1 VGRHN
6 IDREFV
12 IGKMV
17 MGLAIMSSQYWAP
30 HSRLAPFLK
39 ALQEQVDEFVA
50 GFVDE
55 LDFDAEAAHHAR
67 FFERARHSRI
77 WHVPEIYGH
86 SRRIIEMEYL
96 ADAVSLPRALAKRS
110 TREQRRFQRQIVQR
124 LSFTVLR
131 HMLRHQEMHGDLH
144 PGNIM
149 IGDDG
154 RLHLIDWGN
163 VVSLEG
169 KWNAVWD
176 YLAAAILADTGLLAD
191 ALIRMST
198 TPAPDVARRSEVI
211 AALDDT
217 LRRKGITPL
226 TRRNLLRELRLGGWE
241 GLHRRGQAVLQLM
254 SNTQQ
259 LGVVIRKDYLHL
271 SRALFAAA
279 GSVGTLYEGAPK
291 RRLVQD
297 LILGGAN
304 FPLML
309 ARESLAER
317 LGRTRLAAPRPVP
330 ALISR
335 HADRQALD
343 RR

>member
-1 VGRHN
+1 
-6 IDREFV
+6 
-12 IGKMV
+12 MV
-17 MGLAIMSSQYWAP
+17 
-30 HSRLAPFLK
+30 
-39 ALQEQVDEFVA
+39 
-50 GFVDE
+50 
-55 LDFDAEAAHHAR
+55 
-67 FFERARHSRI
+67 
-77 WHVPEIYGH
+77 
-86 SRRIIEMEYL
+86 
-96 ADAVSLPRALAKRS
+96 
-110 TREQRRFQRQIVQR
+110 
-124 LSFTVLR
+124 
-131 HMLRHQEMHGDLH
+131 
-144 PGNIM
+144 
-149 IGDDG
+149 GDDG

-226 TRRNLLRELRLGGWE
+226 TRRNLLRELRRGGWE

-291 RRLVQD
+291 RRLLQD
-297 LILGGAN
+297 LILGGAQ

-343 RR
+343 RQ